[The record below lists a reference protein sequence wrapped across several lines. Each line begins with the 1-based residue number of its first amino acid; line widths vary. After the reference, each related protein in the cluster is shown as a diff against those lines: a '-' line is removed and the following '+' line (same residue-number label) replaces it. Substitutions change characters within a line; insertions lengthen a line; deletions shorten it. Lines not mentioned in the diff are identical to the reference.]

1 MSDLNQRPSDYKSDA
16 LPAEL
21 NWQRA
26 LLYIAGNKIS
36 SVKIHKS
43 LAFGH
48 RPVNHIGM
56 IKLPEL
62 LAPAG
67 TLDAFKTA
75 ILYGADAIYAGLPG
89 FSMRARAKITTDEVK
104 AGIEL
109 AHNAEKK
116 VYLAFNLFAHDFEYE
131 NLGRVSDTINYLRPD
146 ALIVSDPGIVMWVR
160 ENHPDIPIHISTQAN
175 ICSARSVKFW
185 QAAGAKLC
193 VLAREVTHNEFKSI
207 RAACPDVGLEIFV
220 HGAMCMSYSGRC
232 LLSNFITG
240 RPANRGACAQLCR
253 WKYDVILREHDS
265 GVEMPIEEDERGAYI
280 MNSKDL
286 CLMPRLGEVISAAPD
301 SLKIEGRNRSE
312 YYVGSVVH
320 AYRCAMD
327 AYAAD
332 PAGFDPAP
340 FMNALNVLET
350 RGYTTA
356 FFDGPV
362 GPDAHDYDTT
372 RSTSEY
378 HAAGVITNAT
388 DDEITLELRNEIKAG
403 DEITFILPGT
413 MDKATV
419 KPARLI
425 NAANRTEVQK
435 MAAGQHNSI
444 IIPREW
450 LPDGLGGK
458 FVPYVLAYKH
468 K

>member
-1 MSDLNQRPSDYKSDA
+1 MTK
-16 LPAEL
+16 
-21 NWQRA
+21 
-26 LLYIAGNKIS
+26 
-36 SVKIHKS
+36 
-43 LAFGH
+43 
-48 RPVNHIGM
+48 

-104 AGIEL
+104 QGIDL
-109 AHNAEKK
+109 AHAAGKK
-116 VYLAFNLFAHDFEYE
+116 VYLAFNLFAHDFEYAHMP
-131 NLGRVSDTINYLRPD
+131 RVADTIRYLQPD

-160 ENHPDIPIHISTQAN
+160 ENFPDMPIHISTQAN
-175 ICSARSVKFW
+175 ICSAKTVKFW
-185 QAAGAKLC
+185 QNAGAKLC
-193 VLAREVTHNEFKSI
+193 VLAREVSHSEFKNI
-207 RAACPDVGLEIFV
+207 RAECPDVGLEIFV

-253 WKYDVILREHDS
+253 WKYDVILREKDS
-265 GVEMPIEEDERGAYI
+265 GIEMPIDEDARGAYI

-286 CLMPRLGEVISAAPD
+286 CLMPRLAEVVSAMPD

-320 AYRCAMD
+320 AYRCALD
-327 AYAAD
+327 AYARD
-332 PAGFDPAP
+332 PENFDPTP
-340 FMNALNVLET
+340 FMADLNRMET

-362 GPDAHDYDTT
+362 GADAHNYETT
-372 RSTSEY
+372 RSTSDY
-378 HAAGVITNAT
+378 HAAGVITAVS
-388 DDEITLELRNEIKAG
+388 DENITFELRNETRAG

-413 MDKATV
+413 MESVTV
-419 KPARLI
+419 KLTELI
-425 NAANRTEVQK
+425 NAKNGESVEK
-435 MAAGQHNSI
+435 LAAGMGNAVL
-444 IIPREW
+444 IPRSW
-450 LPDGLGGK
+450 LPDAHMDK
-458 FVPYVLAYKH
+458 FVPYVLAYK
-468 K
+468 KK

>member
-1 MSDLNQRPSDYKSDA
+1 MPMTK
-16 LPAEL
+16 
-21 NWQRA
+21 
-26 LLYIAGNKIS
+26 
-36 SVKIHKS
+36 
-43 LAFGH
+43 
-48 RPVNHIGM
+48 

-89 FSMRARAKITTDEVK
+89 FSMRARAKIDVEGVK
-104 AGIEL
+104 QGIEL
-109 AHNAEKK
+109 AHAAGKK
-116 VYLAFNLFAHDFEYE
+116 VYLAFNLFAHDFEYD
-131 NLGRVSDTINYLRPD
+131 NMPRVADVIRYLQPD

-160 ENHPDIPIHISTQAN
+160 ENFPDMPIHISTQAN
-175 ICSARSVKFW
+175 ICSAKTVKFW
-185 QAAGAKLC
+185 QNAGAKLC
-193 VLAREVTHNEFKSI
+193 VLAREVSHKEFKSI

-240 RPANRGACAQLCR
+240 RTANRGACAQLCR
-253 WKYDVILREHDS
+253 WKYDVILREKDS
-265 GVEMPIEEDERGAYI
+265 GVEMSITEDERGAYI

-286 CLMPRLGEVISAAPD
+286 CLMPRLAEVVSSNPD

-320 AYRCAMD
+320 AYRCALD
-327 AYAAD
+327 SYARD
-332 PAGFDPAP
+332 PENFDPAP
-340 FMNALNVLET
+340 FMESLNRLET

-362 GPDAHDYDTT
+362 TPDAHNYETT

-378 HAAGVITNAT
+378 HVAGVITDVT
-388 DDEITLELRNEIKAG
+388 DENIAFELRNETRAG

-413 MDKATV
+413 MDSVSV
-419 KPARLI
+419 KLPELI
-425 NAANRTEVQK
+425 NAKNGERVQK
-435 MAAGQHNSI
+435 MAAGMGNTI
-444 IIPREW
+444 LIPCSW
-450 LPDGLGGK
+450 LGDRYIDK